1 MNKKKLLSEDLKRY
15 QQLLEY
21 TFYVPE
27 EEDTLLLLE
36 EDFNW
41 SSESFLAFL
50 VSFLYN
56 FSETSL
62 FKYC

>member
-27 EEDTLLLLE
+27 KEE
-36 EDFNW
+36 
-41 SSESFLAFL
+41 
-50 VSFLYN
+50 VIY
-56 FSETSL
+56 
-62 FKYC
+62 Y